1 MKMALNKG
9 LMKTPALAA
18 ASDTRCQSIPD
29 QESEQESPKEII
41 DKVTKDFKYATSLL
55 KALGLDP
62 PSSRSKSK
70 EAVSTAVRA
79 NLLTQFDTKDI
90 EPEWREEYIKLIM

>member
-9 LMKTPALAA
+9 VMKTPALAA

-41 DKVTKDFKYATSLL
+41 DKVTK
-55 KALGLDP
+55 
-62 PSSRSKSK
+62 
-70 EAVSTAVRA
+70 VSNT
-79 NLLTQFDTKDI
+79 
-90 EPEWREEYIKLIM
+90 

>member
-41 DKVTKDFKYATSLL
+41 DKVTKDFKYVTSLL
-55 KALGLDP
+55 EASGIDP
-62 PSSRSKSK
+62 DGNRSKPN
-70 EAVSTAVRA
+70 TIC
-79 NLLTQFDTKDI
+79 F
-90 EPEWREEYIKLIM
+90 